1 VINFDG
7 ETVMAPSE
15 TGLEIR
21 RYQTMRKQRSLRA
34 SLWAALGGVVIATA
48 VVVGVWAVN
57 TVPGNAL
64 SPSKA
69 LAPSK
74 KISVDADGAFRP
86 SDTQWA
92 SLRFAPVSQVA
103 FRDEHVTDG
112 KIVINDAT
120 PVFSPFSGRVSKLI
134 GRPGD
139 FVERGAPLFA
149 IEASEFVQGHNDLI
163 TAVAGVEKA
172 RSRLVLAQTAEK
184 RQRDLQAIRG
194 GALKDLEQAQS
205 DLVGAQG
212 DLRSAEIALAAVR
225 NRLRILGRSDDD
237 IAQLEKTDRIGAET
251 IVSAPIAGTI
261 IQRKVGLGQYI
272 NAGANDPVFTVGN
285 LSTVWL
291 IANVRESDAPKMKVG
306 AAVEVTVLA
315 FPGRVFNAKLAYVAP
330 ALDPNTRRL
339 PVRAEIQNTGREL
352 LPEMFASFRIV
363 SGDDRLMPAVPVDAI
378 VYEGAKARVWIA
390 RPDSKTVVSRDITVG
405 DTINGLVEVRKGL
418 SVGETVVTSGTLFI
432 DRAARRD

>member
-1 VINFDG
+1 
-7 ETVMAPSE
+7 MPSE
-15 TGLEIR
+15 PNSSLMTRFR
-21 RYQTMRKQRSLRA
+21 RNR
-34 SLWAALGGVVIATA
+34 LWVAAGGAVAVTAA
-48 VVVGVWAVN
+48 VVGFWVFDTA
-57 TVPGNAL
+57 PGNAL
-64 SPSKA
+64 ARPEKNA
-69 LAPSK
+69 GE
-74 KISVDADGAFRP
+74 ADGAFRP
-86 SDTQWA
+86 SDTQWS
-92 SLRFAPVSQVA
+92 SLRLAPVRQVA
-103 FRDEHVTDG
+103 FRDERATDG
-112 KIVINDAT
+112 KIAINEDTTT

-134 GRPGD
+134 VRPGD
-139 FVERGAPLFA
+139 LVERGAPLFA
-149 IEASEFVQGHNDLI
+149 IEASEFVQGHNDLV

-172 RSRLVLAQTAEK
+172 RSRLLLAQTAEK
-184 RQRDLQAIRG
+184 RQRELQAIRG

-225 NRLRILGRSDDD
+225 NRLRILGRSDEEVGR
-237 IAQLEKTDRIGAET
+237 LEKADRIGAEA
-251 IVSAPIAGTI
+251 IVPAPIGGTI
-261 IQRKVGLGQYI
+261 IQRRVGLGQYI

-291 IANVRESDAPKMKVG
+291 IANVRKSDAPKMKVG

-418 SVGETVVTSGTLFI
+418 TVGETVVTSGTLFI